1 MAVGLMLIDIEKP
14 RSAGVSRPAADA
26 HVLRGACF
34 TCLDGD
40 LTFAGGDKLRALI
53 EIRLLVMYKERCQN
67 TVSRLTFSYD
77 DQDR

>member
-1 MAVGLMLIDIEKP
+1 ML
-14 RSAGVSRPAADA
+14 RR
-26 HVLRGACF
+26 ACF

-40 LTFAGGDKLRALI
+40 LTFAGGDKLRVLI
-53 EIRLLVMYKERCQN
+53 EIRLLVMYKEWCQN